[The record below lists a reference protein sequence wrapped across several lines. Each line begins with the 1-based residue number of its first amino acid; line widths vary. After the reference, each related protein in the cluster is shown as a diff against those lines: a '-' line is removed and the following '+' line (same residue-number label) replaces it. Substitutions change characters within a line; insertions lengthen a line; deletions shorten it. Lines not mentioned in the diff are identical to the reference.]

1 MSASEVTSES
11 ESLVCAYRFDG
22 RGGAQEVGWERVD
35 EPAPP
40 GGFVWIHVNRTA
52 EASQT
57 WLRARS
63 RLEPLVVDAL
73 LVEDTRPRFTRLPGG
88 ALLNLR
94 GVNANPGA
102 HPEDMLSVRIWLG
115 SDRVVSARRYPMLA
129 VQDLRAAIA
138 AGRAPATPGE
148 LVVQI
153 ADRLGARMEPVI
165 HGLDDETDRLEEAVM
180 SEAQARLRSEIARV
194 RRQAILLRRHIGPQ
208 REALGQILR
217 DADAGFDE
225 TLRRRLG
232 EIADRITRYV
242 EELDA
247 IRERAL
253 VVQDELV
260 SRAAEEMNRTMYLL
274 SIVAAIFLPLG
285 LITGVLGVNVAG
297 IPGAD
302 TPWAFAALCLGLVLL
317 GVLEFAL
324 IRRLG
329 WI

>member
-1 MSASEVTSES
+1 MSDP

-22 RGGAQEVGWERVD
+22 QGGAEEIGWERID
-35 EPAPP
+35 APPPP
-40 GGFVWIHVNRTA
+40 GGFVWVHLNRMA
-52 EASQT
+52 EASRT

-63 RLEPLVVDAL
+63 GLEPLIVEAL
-73 LVEDTRPRFTRLPGG
+73 LIEDTRPRFTRLPGG

-94 GVNANPGA
+94 GVNGNPGA
-102 HPEDMLSVRIWLG
+102 HPEDMLSVRIWLAPE
-115 SDRVVSARRYPMLA
+115 RVVSARRYPMRA
-129 VQDLRAAIA
+129 VQDIRAAIA
-138 AGRAPATPGE
+138 AGRGPTTPGE
-148 LVVQI
+148 LAVLI
-153 ADRLGARMEPVI
+153 ADGLVGRMEPVI
-165 HGLDDETDRLEEAVM
+165 RELDDETDRLEEAVM
-180 SEAQARLRSEIARV
+180 SEAQTRLRTEIARV
-194 RRQAILLRRHIGPQ
+194 RRQAIVLRRHIGPQ

-217 DADAGFDE
+217 EAEAGFSEVD
-225 TLRRRLG
+225 RRRLG
-232 EIADRITRYV
+232 ELADRITRFV

-260 SRAAEEMNRTMYLL
+260 SRAAEDMNRTMYLL

-317 GVLEFAL
+317 GALEFAL